1 MCSFDNQSSEKH
13 VYVCILPS
21 VFSVTSHS
29 MTSVYVISS
38 NAVVY
43 SENTFN
49 CVNYKCAKYIA

>member
-49 CVNYKCAKYIA
+49 CVN